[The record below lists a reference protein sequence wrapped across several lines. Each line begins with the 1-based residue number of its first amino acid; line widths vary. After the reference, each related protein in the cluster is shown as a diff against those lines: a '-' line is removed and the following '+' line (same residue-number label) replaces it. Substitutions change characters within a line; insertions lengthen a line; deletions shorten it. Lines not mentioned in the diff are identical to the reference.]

1 MTKNT
6 NKFLLIAVLVIALFM
21 VLSTLGTP
29 VYGTGSAQKL
39 ATQPAVQPVS
49 AASAISAVPQPGVQ
63 TQSAQPAAQPGLR
76 GTVMNM
82 LQNAGNN
89 TNRLFLPNINNAASV
104 TNGLVQPLYTRAP
117 APMGI
122 GYLGVQSNHGRMT
135 GTVLKTSSFVGTISL
150 SNISVYNLANDGPD
164 QFTIQLNTVLAN
176 TTLFGS
182 SNYSF
187 WTQNVILYTT
197 TTHQLSFEDNIWNF
211 SSPSAYL
218 SSNAIYSSTGLEYP
232 YPGVHIAAGP
242 TFTVNFPFTVS
253 LYLNSTLIDGRNA
266 VYFNYSIPTIGQ
278 SGTYD
283 QVIFNS
289 TYGMPQGYSAPQS
302 DFMVNAFQMAPVG
315 LPYDAELMLGGPGG
329 GSTNSVYAVNG
340 SMTLQYLAASR
351 GESHFHRDHGF
362 RDNGYW
368 MMGRDH
374 SRKPSSSY
382 VNVPAAYNFGTD
394 TGETSEGMTVSWTPN
409 AVAHLYAGP
418 SLLYGMW
425 NLSRTNMMMHFS
437 GSVEPSNAFMFVS
450 QGFRFNQSS
459 AEWAP
464 LTQSGT
470 YNFVLPFGFY
480 SAAYMLSYYNP
491 VYLPLFARHVELHKN
506 PMTGI
511 YTPLFAENNA
521 QVANIST
528 SGNGSPGNPYVLDN
542 MQYGPI
548 NPLFSEFN
556 DFAFPVFAGVMLSNT
571 DVNIVMESMPNLMVT
586 YLPAF
591 SSPALPSYNY
601 MGYWLYHVD
610 NATIWNSP
618 FISGWFYAALSG
630 FPVGNIILWDSSN
643 ILVANNTFQSMGSS
657 MVVFGGTGNTIFGN
671 YFLNAVTNFT
681 PLQSIYTNL
690 FGGNLGLSM
699 YSSGNLI
706 YNNYFNTEFTAYS
719 PPQNPYNGNF
729 QIYTDTWNVSLRP
742 ASSSSMVNGF
752 NLTGSIVGG
761 QYEGGNYWWNFN
773 GLIPYN
779 DNLLIAAGGDYIPL
793 NGLMPVADPSGGISN
808 NSAISA
814 VPNPQ
819 VPDTT
824 PVVVPLFSDFVVTHW
839 CPTYT
844 ATVNIP
850 AGTWASIVLVYN
862 GSASGVVYDSGYSLV
877 MNNVTVFTG
886 TSPEYGNWSVEAN
899 LTAYTALLQGG
910 VNFTFSPPMA
920 IINGSFNNSM
930 ELLLYPVA
938 PGSQAPSEPNVI
950 IPLGASSTVNVP
962 YNVTAAKLNL
972 LVYGFGA
979 DEFWYADMPS
989 IQPYR
994 DINVSV
1000 DGMQIAS
1007 VLPFP
1012 YINTGGIDNFMW
1024 RPVTGV
1030 FTLNDRPYVVNVTA
1044 ALGMLEGTHSMS
1056 ISVEDLASGW
1066 TTDGALML
1074 YTSNT
1079 AGPASQL
1086 FYSNS
1091 PATPFTLPLPTPD
1104 GTTYVTMANS
1114 SYAYMSVI
1122 PTATGYIEA
1131 EAVNQNSFLNEQAF
1145 SSNGVW
1151 QNITQ
1156 LETTLNLY
1164 ATQVMNDGT
1173 VTNITT
1179 LQLLLFPLTMDTG
1192 FEINATGSS
1201 YPISGTFSEYLYN
1214 LSQAWEDETVTTVQ
1228 QGANLSAQGTILLNQ
1243 VQATNGVT
1251 AGNLTLTSPYA
1262 GVINSVSKVSS
1273 EVANFYYYATY
1284 NLTMVT
1290 NVYSHLVIAETS
1302 DGQPPNYQGTVVV
1315 DNVWVLHDLPLAVLI

>member
-1 MTKNT
+1 MTKIANR
-6 NKFLLIAVLVIALFM
+6 FLIIAVFAVALFM
-21 VLSTLGTP
+21 VLSSLGTIP
-29 VYGTGSAQKL
+29 AGANSVQKSSVQ
-39 ATQPAVQPVS
+39 TAVQPLVS
-49 AASAISAVPQPGVQ
+49 TSTAASVPQTAVQ
-63 TQSAQPAAQPGLR
+63 SQSALVSGQPSLR
-76 GTVMNM
+76 NTVLNM
-82 LQNAGNN
+82 LQNNKNN
-89 TNRLFLPNINNAASV
+89 TNRLFLPNVNNAASV

-135 GTVLKTSSFVGTISL
+135 GTVLKTSSFVGTITL
-150 SNISVYNLANDGPD
+150 NNISVYNLANDGPD
-164 QFTIQLNTVLAN
+164 QFTVQLNTVLAN

-182 SNYSF
+182 SSYSF

-211 SSPSAYL
+211 SSPAAYL
-218 SSNAIYSSTGLEYP
+218 STNAIYSSTGVVYP

-242 TFTVNFPFTVS
+242 TFTLNFPFTVS
-253 LYLNSTLIDGRNA
+253 LYLNSTVINGRNA

-315 LPYDAELMLGGPGG
+315 LPYDAEIMLGGPGG

-340 SMTLQYLAASR
+340 SMSLQYLASNN
-351 GESHFHRDHGF
+351 GQSHSHRHHGYQG
-362 RDNGYW
+362 NGYD
-368 MMGRDH
+368 MRGNEHHGRF
-374 SRKPSSSY
+374 PTY
-382 VNVPAAYNFGTD
+382 VNVPSAYNFGTD

-425 NLSRTNMMMHFS
+425 NLSRTNMMMQFS
-437 GSVEPSNAFMFVS
+437 GSVDPSNAFMFVS

-464 LTQSGT
+464 LSQSGT

-491 VYLPLFARHVELHKN
+491 VYRPLFFGRHVDLQKN

-521 QVANIST
+521 QVANISISGNGT
-528 SGNGSPGNPYVLDN
+528 SGNPYILDN
-542 MQYGPI
+542 AQYGPI

-556 DFAFPVFAGVMLSNT
+556 DFAFPVFGGVMLSNT
-571 DVNIVMESMPNLMVT
+571 NVNVVMESMPNLMVT

-591 SSPALPSYNY
+591 SSPILPSYNY
-601 MGYWLYHVD
+601 MGYWLYRTSNVS
-610 NATIWNSP
+610 IWNTP
-618 FISGWFYAALSG
+618 FISGWFYYALSG
-630 FPVGNIILWDSSN
+630 FPVGNVILWDSSN
-643 ILVANNTFQSMGSS
+643 VLVANNTFESMDSS
-657 MVVFGGTGNTIFGN
+657 MVVFGGTNNTIFGN

-681 PLQSIYTNL
+681 PIQSEVTNL
-690 FGGNLGLSM
+690 FGGNLALQM
-699 YSSGNLI
+699 YGSGDTI
-706 YNNYFNTEFTAYS
+706 YNNYFDTTYTAYS
-719 PPQNPYNGNF
+719 PPVNPYNGEF

-742 ASSSSMVNGF
+742 ASSVAMVNGF
-752 NLTGSIVGG
+752 ALTGNIIGG
-761 QYEGGNYWWNFN
+761 QYEGGNYWWNFD
-773 GLIPYN
+773 GLVPYT
-779 DNLLIAAGGDYIPL
+779 DNLLISNGGDFIPL
-793 NGLMPVADPSGGISN
+793 NGLMPVSNPSGGISN

-824 PVVVPLFSDFVVTHW
+824 PVVIPMFSDFVVTHW
-839 CPTYT
+839 CPTIT
-844 ATVNIP
+844 ATIDIP
-850 AGTWASIVLVYN
+850 SGTWASIVLVYN

-886 TSPEYGNWSVEAN
+886 TSPEYGNWSVESN
-899 LTAYTALLQGG
+899 LTAYTAILHGE
-910 VNFTFSPPMA
+910 VNFTFNPPMA

-938 PGSQAPSEPNVI
+938 PGSSAPSEPNMI
-950 IPLGASSTVNVP
+950 IPLGASSMVNVP
-962 YNVTAAKLNL
+962 YNVTAAKLSL

-1000 DGMQIAS
+1000 DGIQIAS

-1030 FTLNDRPYVVNVTA
+1030 FTLNDRPYTVNVTA
-1044 ALGMLEGTHSMS
+1044 ALGFLEGAHNMA
-1056 ISVEDLASGW
+1056 ISVEDLASSW
-1066 TTDGALML
+1066 TTNGALML
-1074 YTSNT
+1074 YTNNSVGQ
-1079 AGPASQL
+1079 AAQL
-1086 FYSNS
+1086 FYSNT
-1091 PATPFTLPLPTPD
+1091 PAAPFTMSVPTPA
-1104 GTTYVTMANS
+1104 GTAYITDASS
-1114 SYAYMSVI
+1114 SYDYISMI
-1122 PTATGYIEA
+1122 PTATGYTLA
-1131 EAVNQNSFLNEQAF
+1131 EAVNQNSFENIQQF

-1156 LETTLNLY
+1156 IETTNNIYLAN
-1164 ATQVMNDGT
+1164 TFSNGNWT
-1173 VTNITT
+1173 NVTTFQSI
-1179 LQLLLFPLTMDTG
+1179 LFPLTMDTG
-1192 FEINATGSS
+1192 FMINATGTT
-1201 YPISGTFSEYLYN
+1201 YPMTGTFSEFLYN
-1214 LSQAWEDETVTTVQ
+1214 LTQGWLVETITGVQ
-1228 QGANLSAQGTILLNQ
+1228 QGSSVSLSGSILENT
-1243 VQATNGVT
+1243 VGATNGIT

-1262 GVINSVSKVSS
+1262 GVINSVTKVSS
-1273 EVANFYYYATY
+1273 QVTNFYYYATFNEY
-1284 NLTMVT
+1284 EVLS
-1290 NVYSHLVIAETS
+1290 VYSHLLVAQT
-1302 DGQPPNYQGTVVV
+1302 DNGQPPYYQGTVVV
-1315 DNVWVLHDLPLAVLI
+1315 DNVWILHDLPLSVLL